1 MYLALTKKKFLRWI
15 NFFEPFF
22 LVYTRVCRHVR
33 KSYQILST
41 RFFFH
46 PEMYFLVFK
55 RRRTKPNDQIDIYQI
70 SFSELFALINLFSQ
84 KTQSQ
89 CIQIVNQ
96 FKFTRQISESVE
108 FDAKDDVM
116 LAWKRSRRQAT
127 NCRRLNDCSIAIAS
141 FKLPL
146 FKWCQLKLRHF
157 ALVMG
162 ENVVWGN
169 FTEKWN

>member
-1 MYLALTKKKFLRWI
+1 MNKFFWTS
-15 NFFEPFF
+15 FF
-22 LVYTRVCRHVR
+22 LF
-33 KSYQILST
+33 ILKHADMSEKVT
-41 RFFFH
+41 KYCQHDFSFH
-46 PEMYFLVFK
+46 PEMYFLVFE
-55 RRRTKPNDQIDIYQI
+55 RRRTKPNDQKNIYQI